1 LEEKYGLS
9 KQRAE
14 QNGRRMTDH
23 LSENEVSLFRERT
36 IGPTERERIDS
47 HVAECESCLRRI
59 LPSEDRALIYSELTE
74 ALLPDSADE
83 PFHLSNAE
91 IKAYANGSID
101 QADRVIFESHLDICD
116 QCSEAVQ
123 LLTASSPLEGVSSL
137 ARKVE
142 IAAPQL
148 SPGWMAFQL
157 TPARVAAGV
166 LVAACLVFALVVWFR
181 GHSRAVDQTAQQADT
196 QPANASGTGSPTPAQ
211 AEAPKGPTSDQLAV
225 ALSLEDNGRKV
236 QLDKSGKLIGLE
248 ELPEASR
255 SLVRSVLTT
264 KNLSKPEVLDQL
276 TAPSITLMDPTAG
289 ENKFSLLGPS
299 GTVIATDQPNLR
311 WQALAGAESYT
322 VSVFDA
328 DFNRVTRSAPQ
339 TGTQWTS
346 TKLQRGMIYSWEV
359 VAVREGQEVRSPVAP
374 APRAQFKV
382 LEAEKLRELTSVKQ
396 HIPISHLTLGLTFAR
411 FGLLVEAEG
420 QLQILA
426 RENPNSPVATR
437 LLRTVQEWSKR

>member
-1 LEEKYGLS
+1 
-9 KQRAE
+9 
-14 QNGRRMTDH
+14 MTDH
-23 LSENEVSLFRERT
+23 LSETEVSLFRERT
-36 IGPTERERIDS
+36 IGPAERERIDS

-59 LPSEDRALIYSELTE
+59 LPSEDTALVYSELTE
-74 ALLPDSADE
+74 ALLPGSADE

-91 IKAYANGSID
+91 IRAFANGSID

-123 LLTASSPLEGVSSL
+123 LLTASSPVESVSSL
-137 ARKVE
+137 ARQV
-142 IAAPQL
+142 PVQQF
-148 SPGWMAFQL
+148 SPSWRAAFQF
-157 TPARVAAGV
+157 TPARAATAL
-166 LVAACLVFALVVWFR
+166 LVAACLVLAFVVWQR
-181 GHSRAVDQTAQQADT
+181 WHSRSVDQTVQKNAT
-196 QPANASGTGSPTPAQ
+196 QTPPSISASGSPTPAQ

-225 ALSLEDNGRKV
+225 VLSLEDNGRKV

-248 ELPEASR
+248 ELPEASS

-276 TAPSITLMDPTAG
+276 TAPSITLLDPTAG

-328 DFNRVTRSAPQ
+328 HFNRVTRSAPQ

-359 VAVREGQEVRSPVAP
+359 VAVRNGQEVRSPVAP

-382 LEAEKLRELTSVKQ
+382 LEAEKLLELTNLKQ
-396 HIPISHLTLGLTFAR
+396 HSPISHLTLGLTYAR
-411 FGLLVEAEG
+411 FGLIAEAEG

-426 RENPNSPVATR
+426 RENPNSPVATK
-437 LLRTVQEWSKR
+437 LLRTVQEWRNR

>member
-1 LEEKYGLS
+1 
-9 KQRAE
+9 
-14 QNGRRMTDH
+14 MTDH
-23 LSENEVSLFRERT
+23 LSETEVTLFRERT

-59 LPSEDRALIYSELTE
+59 LPSEDTALVYSELTE
-74 ALLPDSADE
+74 ALLPDGADE

-91 IKAYANGSID
+91 IRAYANGSID
-101 QADRVIFESHLDICD
+101 HADRVIFESHLDICD

-123 LLTASSPLEGVSSL
+123 LLAASSPVESVSSS
-137 ARKVE
+137 ARQAEV
-142 IAAPQL
+142 PVQQF
-148 SPGWMAFQL
+148 SPSWRPAFKF
-157 TPARVAAGV
+157 TPARVAAAL
-166 LVAACLVFALVVWFR
+166 LVVACLVLAFVVWQR
-181 GHSRAVDQTAQQADT
+181 WHSRSVDQTVQKNAT
-196 QPANASGTGSPTPAQ
+196 QTPSSTSGSGSPTPAQ

-225 ALSLEDNGRKV
+225 PLSLEDNGRKV

-328 DFNRVTRSAPQ
+328 DFNRITRSAPQ

-359 VAVREGQEVRSPVAP
+359 VAVRNGQEVRSPVAP

-382 LEAEKLRELTSVKQ
+382 LEAEKLLELTNLKK
-396 HIPISHLTLGLTFAR
+396 HKPISHLTLGLTFAR

>member
-1 LEEKYGLS
+1 
-9 KQRAE
+9 
-14 QNGRRMTDH
+14 MTDH
-23 LSENEVSLFRERT
+23 LSETEVSLFRERT
-36 IGPTERERIDS
+36 IGPTERKRIDS

-59 LPSEDRALIYSELTE
+59 LPSEDTALVYSELTE
-74 ALLPDSADE
+74 ALLPDGSDE

-91 IKAYANGSID
+91 IRAFANGSID
-101 QADRVIFESHLDICD
+101 HADRVIFESHLDICD
-116 QCSEAVQ
+116 QCNEAAQ
-123 LLTASSPLEGVSSL
+123 LLTASSPVESVSSL
-137 ARKVE
+137 ARQAEV
-142 IAAPQL
+142 PVHQF
-148 SPGWMAFQL
+148 SPSWRAAFQF
-157 TPARVAAGV
+157 TPARAASAL
-166 LVAACLVFALVVWFR
+166 LVVACLVLAFVVWQR
-181 GHSRAVDQTAQQADT
+181 WHSRSVDQTVQKNAT
-196 QPANASGTGSPTPAQ
+196 QTASSTSASGSPTPAQ

-248 ELPEASR
+248 ELPEASI

-339 TGTQWTS
+339 TGTQWTT

-359 VAVREGQEVRSPVAP
+359 VAVRNGQEVRSPVAP

-382 LEAEKLRELTSVKQ
+382 LEAEKLLELTRLKQ
-396 HIPISHLTLGLTFAR
+396 HSPISHLTLGLTYAR
-411 FGLLVEAEG
+411 FGLIAEAEG

-426 RENPNSPVATR
+426 RENPNSPVSTK
-437 LLRTVQEWSKR
+437 LLRTVQEWRKR

>member
-1 LEEKYGLS
+1 MS
-9 KQRAE
+9 
-14 QNGRRMTDH
+14 DH
-23 LSENEVSLFRERT
+23 LSETEVSLFRERT
-36 IGPTERERIDS
+36 IGPTERKRIDS

-59 LPSEDRALIYSELTE
+59 LPSEDTALVYSELTE
-74 ALLPDSADE
+74 AMLPDGSDE
-83 PFHLSNAE
+83 PFHLSNADVRR
-91 IKAYANGSID
+91 YANGSID

-123 LLTASSPLEGVSSL
+123 LLTASSPSWR
-137 ARKVE
+137 A
-142 IAAPQL
+142 
-148 SPGWMAFQL
+148 AFQF
-157 TPARVAAGV
+157 TPARVAAAA
-166 LVAACLVFALVVWFR
+166 LVAACLVLGFVVWQR
-181 GHSRAVDQTAQQADT
+181 WHSSSVDQTVQKNAT
-196 QPANASGTGSPTPAQ
+196 QTPSSTPTPAQ
-211 AEAPKGPTSDQLAV
+211 AEAPKGPTSDQI
-225 ALSLEDNGRKV
+225 ALTLEDNGRKV

-248 ELPEASR
+248 ELPEASS

-276 TAPSITLMDPTAG
+276 TAPSITLLDPTAG

-359 VAVREGQEVRSPVAP
+359 VAIKNGQEVRSPVAP

-382 LEAEKLRELTSVKQ
+382 LEAEKLLELTRLKQ
-396 HIPISHLTLGLTFAR
+396 HRPISHLTLGLTYAR
-411 FGLLVEAEG
+411 FGLIAEAEG

-426 RENPNSPVATR
+426 RENPNSPVATK
-437 LLRTVQEWSKR
+437 LLRTVQEWRKALP